1 MENSHISLALFTWLT
16 QASVGLL
23 LMRSLYMRLLAAPG
37 AKETRGQYM
46 LFASLLMIVTGL
58 FFSFSHLN
66 YPGHAYNAMN
76 NLGSSW
82 MSREILAEVIFL
94 TLLLLWY
101 VANRLRIKI
110 IPQPVFEIGVLATG
124 FLLLYFMIRTYM
136 LPALDELRHPSFA
149 LSYIITTLLAGSAI
163 AWLLTKKT
171 EGKAAMKYKML
182 FSVMFIASFINY
194 IIFRSFNND
203 LYLRDI
209 YSLFFLAAIIASL
222 LSLSATIKNKNGL
235 SDVIFLTLALI
246 SDFLFRVYTLT
257 FANPA
262 L

>member
-1 MENSHISLALFTWLT
+1 MENFHLSLALFTWLT

-23 LMRSLYMRLLAAPG
+23 VMRTLYMSLLAG
-37 AKETRGQYM
+37 GDRKENYGQYM
-46 LFASLLMIVTGL
+46 LFASLLMLVIGL

-66 YPGHAYNAMN
+66 YPMHAHNAMN

-94 TLLLLWY
+94 ALLLLWY
-101 VANRLRIKI
+101 VITRFRIRI
-110 IPQPVFEIGVLATG
+110 IPRPVFETGALATG

-136 LPALDELRHPSFA
+136 LPTLDELKHPSFA
-149 LSYIITTLLAGSAI
+149 LSFIITTLLAGSAI
-163 AWLLTKKT
+163 AWFLIKKT
-171 EGKAAMKYKML
+171 EKEAAMKFKML
-182 FSVMFIASFINY
+182 FTVLFIASFINY
-194 IIFRSFNND
+194 LIFRSFNND
-203 LYLRDI
+203 LHLLDI
-209 YSLFFLAAIIASL
+209 YSLFYLAALILSFASL
-222 LSLSATIKNKNGL
+222 YATIKNKNGL

-246 SDFLFRVYTLT
+246 SDFLFRGYTLT

>member
-1 MENSHISLALFTWLT
+1 MENFHLSLALFTWLT

-23 LMRSLYMRLLAAPG
+23 VMRTLYMSLLAG
-37 AKETRGQYM
+37 SNRKEIYGQYM
-46 LFASLLMIVTGL
+46 LFAALVMLVTGL

-66 YPGHAYNAMN
+66 YPRHAYNAIN

-82 MSREILAEVIFL
+82 MSREILAEVILL

-101 VANRLRIKI
+101 IINKFRIKI
-110 IPQPVFEIGVLATG
+110 IPQPVFETPVLITG

-149 LSYIITTLLAGSAI
+149 LSFIITALLAGSATT
-163 AWLLTKKT
+163 WLLIKKT
-171 EGKAAMKYKML
+171 EKGAGLKFKML
-182 FSVMFIASFINY
+182 FTVLFIASFINY
-194 IIFRSFNND
+194 LIFRSFNND
-203 LYLRDI
+203 IRLLDI
-209 YSLFFLAAIIASL
+209 YSLLYLAAIILSF
-222 LSLSATIKNKNGL
+222 LSLSATIKNKNGI

-257 FANPA
+257 YANPS